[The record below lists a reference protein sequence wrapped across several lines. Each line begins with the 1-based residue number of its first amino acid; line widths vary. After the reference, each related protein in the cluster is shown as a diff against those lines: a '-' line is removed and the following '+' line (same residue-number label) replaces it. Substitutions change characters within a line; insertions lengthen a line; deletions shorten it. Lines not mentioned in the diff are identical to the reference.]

1 MKILEIQCEI
11 LVTMF
16 ANTLIFTYNSP
27 MISKN
32 KINYDIEFL
41 IRNNRS
47 SYQFTP
53 IFESIDS
60 TNTYIK
66 TNIDNLSNKTVI
78 ISKHQTNGRGRYERN
93 FISNDDKG
101 IYCSFL
107 IKEEINE
114 NLLKHLNI
122 KIACALHY
130 AIKTT
135 FNIDTQIKW
144 PNDLIINQKKCAG
157 ILIETQTLD
166 NKYSSIIIGF
176 GLNIYK
182 QEFDHSLKLIAT
194 TLEDYK
200 DQNYNRN
207 QLLIHFFNQLDQFL
221 YHKDIIPYFK
231 KHMIPLRSN
240 VFMTLNNSKEL
251 VKILDLNDNG
261 QLIIETKNNDVLT
274 LFNEEISL

>member
-1 MKILEIQCEI
+1 
-11 LVTMF
+11 
-16 ANTLIFTYNSP
+16 

-122 KIACALHY
+122 KIACALHN
-130 AIKTT
+130 AIKQT
-135 FNIDTQIKW
+135 FSIDSQIKW
-144 PNDLIINQKKCAG
+144 PNDLIIDHKKCAG
-157 ILIETQTLD
+157 ILIETQLS
-166 NKYSSIIIGF
+166 NNHYNSIIIGF
-176 GLNIYK
+176 GLNIFK
-182 QEFDHSLKLIAT
+182 QEFDSNLRLIAT
-194 TLEDYK
+194 TLEDHKY
-200 DQNYNRN
+200 QTYNRN
-207 QLLIHFFNQLDQFL
+207 RFISYFFNQLDYFL
-221 YHKDIIPYFK
+221 SNKDIIPYFK
-231 KHMIPLRSN
+231 KHMIPIDSY
-240 VFMTLNNSKEL
+240 VYMTVNNSKER
-251 VKILDLNDNG
+251 VKIRDLNENG
-261 QLIIETKNNDVLT
+261 QLIIETNNNEVLT